1 MFIQCMK
8 KEIDYLEDFMFP
20 DIPWQNYP
28 VYSVSEKGN
37 IYNLK
42 NIIYPSPKSAK
53 KFTRKKQLNNRSLQA
68 KIFDAFINIGYFNP
82 LSDYI
87 AREFPIIIQN
97 HLRLDGLENG
107 YILLDY
113 FFANLKDP
121 ESNYWGLDVEL
132 DSELHSP
139 EKDKIRDEYL
149 EKIGIRVFRINH
161 LEQPGTQKKEF
172 HDLTAI
178 IRSMTPTLIPRIF
191 SFSDNIRLKKGI

>member
-1 MFIQCMK
+1 MK

-20 DIPWQNYP
+20 DIPWQTYP

-37 IYNLK
+37 LYNLK

-53 KFTRKKQLNNRSLQA
+53 KFTRKKQLKNRSLQA
-68 KIFDAFINIGYFNP
+68 KIFDTLINIGYFNP
-82 LSDYI
+82 LTDHI

-97 HLRLDGLENG
+97 HLRVAGLENG

-113 FFANLKDP
+113 FFANLKDD
-121 ESNYWGLDVEL
+121 ENNYWGLNVEL
-132 DSELHSP
+132 DSELHNP

-149 EKIGIRVFRINH
+149 EKIGIKVFRLRNFEKEAI
-161 LEQPGTQKKEF
+161 QKREF
-172 HDLTAI
+172 HDLTAL
-178 IRSMTPTLIPRIF
+178 IRSMTPTLIPRQF